1 MRKYILFNFLVQ
13 LIILFIS
20 SNLFFERQDVKFV
33 YSLGIIGLIFVPT
46 IIEFNLEIKIKPLLP
61 YFITTFCL
69 LLFLILIAF

>member
-1 MRKYILFNFLVQ
+1 MRKYILFDFLVQ

-33 YSLGIIGLIFVPT
+33 YSLGIISLIFVPT
-46 IIEFNLEIKIKPLLP
+46 IIEFNLGIKIKPLLH

-69 LLFLILIAF
+69 LLFIILIAF

>member
-20 SNLFFERQDVKFV
+20 SNLFFERQDIKFV
-33 YSLGIIGLIFVPT
+33 YSLGIISLIFVPSM
-46 IIEFNLEIKIKPLLP
+46 IEFNLEIKIKPLLH

-69 LLFLILIAF
+69 LLFIILIAF